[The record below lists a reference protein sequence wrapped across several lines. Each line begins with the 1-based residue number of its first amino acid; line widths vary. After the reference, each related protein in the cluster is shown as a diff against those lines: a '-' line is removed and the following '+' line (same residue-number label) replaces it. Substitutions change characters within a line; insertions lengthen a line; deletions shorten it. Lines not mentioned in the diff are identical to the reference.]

1 MSNELLNLCWPVE
14 LDSSGE
20 KFVLVT
26 IADAINDK
34 TKICSM
40 TAETIGY
47 RTGLAVRSVQ
57 RFLKALKEKSLIYI
71 NERNGRSSEFAI
83 NERALIGWKKA
94 DAWLKNQQA
103 KLKQS
108 WQKQIFA
115 ITASIEKET
124 PAWTFALAKVFGLE
138 NNGVLSFQD
147 FSRKVQKHFD
157 DFNSSC

>member
-1 MSNELLNLCWPVE
+1 MSNELLNMCWPVE

-40 TAETIGY
+40 TADTIAY
-47 RTGLAVRSVQ
+47 RTGLSVRSVK
-57 RFLKALKEKSLIYI
+57 RFLSCLKEKCLLYI
-71 NERNGRSSEFAI
+71 NERAGRSSEFAI
-83 NERALIGWKKA
+83 NDKALLNFAKA
-94 DAWLKNQQA
+94 KTWLDNQKT

-115 ITASIEKET
+115 IEATIEKDT
-124 PAWTFALAKVFGLE
+124 PAFTFAIAKVFALE
-138 NNGVLSFQD
+138 NNGVLAFKD
-147 FSRKVQKHFD
+147 FAAKVQRCLD
-157 DFNSSC
+157 DFKSDA

>member
-1 MSNELLNLCWPVE
+1 MSNELLNLVWPSE
-14 LDSSGE
+14 LDSGE

-40 TAETIGY
+40 TTETISY

-83 NERALIGWKKA
+83 NEGALIGWKKA

-108 WQKQIFA
+108 LQKQIFA
-115 ITASIEKET
+115 ITATSIERET
-124 PAWTFALAKVFGLE
+124 PAWTFAIAKIFGLE

-147 FSRKVQKHFD
+147 FSRKVQRHFD
-157 DFNSSC
+157 DFNSG

>member
-1 MSNELLNLCWPVE
+1 MSNELLNLCWPID
-14 LDSSGE
+14 LASGE

-34 TKICSM
+34 TKICAM
-40 TAETIGY
+40 TAETIAY
-47 RTGLAVRSVQ
+47 RTGLSVRSVQ
-57 RFLKALKEKSLIYI
+57 RFLSCLKEKCLLYI
-71 NERNGRSSEFAI
+71 NERAGRSSEFAI
-83 NERALIGWKKA
+83 NDKALLNFAKA
-94 DAWLKNQQA
+94 KTWLDNQKT

-108 WQKQIFA
+108 WKNQIFS
-115 ITASIEKET
+115 IEASIEKET
-124 PAWTFALAKVFGLE
+124 PAWTFAIAKVFGLE